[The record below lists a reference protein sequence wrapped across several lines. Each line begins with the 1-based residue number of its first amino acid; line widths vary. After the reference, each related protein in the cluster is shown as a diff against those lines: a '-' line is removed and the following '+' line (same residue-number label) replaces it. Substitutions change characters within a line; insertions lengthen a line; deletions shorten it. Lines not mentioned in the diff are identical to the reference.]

1 MGFAWVQQ
9 RFGMD
14 LRAAQQP
21 LQLTIWDY
29 WSVMNGAEMDWITP
43 MFVVMGVIMAM
54 KVVTAVCLGRAA
66 RIRMS
71 SP

>member
-1 MGFAWVQQ
+1 MGFAGVQQ

-29 WSVMNGAEMDWITP
+29 WSVMNGAEVD
-43 MFVVMGVIMAM
+43 
-54 KVVTAVCLGRAA
+54 
-66 RIRMS
+66 
-71 SP
+71 